1 MASNRFNSMEL
12 QRELDIG
19 TKVSNLEKRAG
30 QLERDFNDMLL
41 AAKEMEIAVKK
52 YVRKAE
58 ADQKV
63 TKSLQE
69 RMV

>member
-19 TKVSNLEKRAG
+19 TKVSNLERRAG

-52 YVRKAE
+52 YVRKAV

-63 TKSLQE
+63 TESLQE